1 MNGDSK
7 DIVISLVSGLLG
19 VIIGAAIQI
28 AYSNKS
34 EKRHLIHEYKQ
45 MCLQE
50 WIALREDLKNL
61 LDNPHVYNHVL
72 FRISVHQKTLL
83 LSFLKTKKNQT
94 KIIKLQKTISDEDKR
109 LSLGDFSEEALNIGK
124 NEENKKKLVR
134 SILTLSTEVIKVIST
149 I

>member
-1 MNGDSK
+1 MNGYSK

-19 VIIGAAIQI
+19 VVIGAAIQI

-61 LDNPHVYNHVL
+61 LDNPHVYNHIL
-72 FRISVHQKTLL
+72 FYISIHQKTIL
-83 LSFLKTKKNQT
+83 LSFLETKRNQT
-94 KIIKLQKTISDEDKR
+94 KISKLQKTISDAYKK

-124 NEENKKKLVR
+124 NEEKKKKLVR

>member
-28 AYSNKS
+28 FYSNTS

-45 MCLQE
+45 MCLQK
-50 WIALREDLKNL
+50 WIALGEDLKNL
-61 LDNPHVYNHVL
+61 LDNPHVYNHIL
-72 FRISVHQKTLL
+72 FYISIHQKTIL
-83 LSFLKTKKNQT
+83 LSFLETKRNQT
-94 KIIKLQKTISDEDKR
+94 KISKLQKTISDAYKK
-109 LSLGDFSEEALNIGK
+109 LSLGDFSEEALNIGE